1 MSEKNNIITTLK
13 LKQNGKNKIT
23 TRKRSV
29 SLFNKNI

>member
-23 TRKRSV
+23 TRKR
-29 SLFNKNI
+29 FMYRTKEI